1 MNPKSHKELKKG
13 IAEEVGVHPQ
23 VVEDLISFYYGKVRK
38 TLSQLEFPRV
48 YIQGLGTFQLR
59 KAKIEKA
66 IKKNKSMLGN
76 VAKRTYNGF
85 AKSEDI
91 QKDINEMENALKQM
105 EEDILNK
112 KEFKNK

>member
-13 IAEEVGVHPQ
+13 IAEEVGVHQQ

-38 TLSQLEFPRV
+38 TLSKLEYPRI

-59 KAKIEKA
+59 KSKVEKA
-66 IKKNKSMLGN
+66 IKRNKSMLGN

-91 QKDINEMENALKQM
+91 QKDISELESALKQM
-105 EEDILNK
+105 EEDLVK
-112 KEFKNK
+112 KKQFRKK